1 VRLSALADK
10 RFAREGEIGKIA
22 SVAGY
27 KDRVRADLDRWIGAG
42 LIAPEQ
48 RDPILATIP
57 DTRRLDAATALAWV
71 GGLLMGIALISF
83 VAANWDGMTPI
94 VRFSLIIGGFLAL
107 AAGAAWGAHK
117 DRPILTNI
125 LVMLSALAYAAAV
138 GLTAQIFDLP
148 SDTRAAS
155 YGAGL
160 AAFALAL
167 SGRSTGAATV
177 ALVLIAFGDFTEH
190 HWFSGQDN
198 DAPWMLFAA
207 PLGGYLALRWASA
220 PLAHISALSIIS
232 CFVWFAARAHAD
244 AALFVFLALILAGFA
259 AGARWFSQHKRQFAG
274 VFYGWFAWAA
284 LVFFAVAG
292 YLPWFG
298 AEGSAN
304 AGIAH
309 RVVWLAASGGLIA
322 LGRLDRHAMVTAIG
336 VLSLIGA
343 IIALLSDLGLNL
355 LASAGVFLVCAIAAL
370 VAGLALRRTK
380 AKPI

>member
-1 VRLSALADK
+1 M
-10 RFAREGEIGKIA
+10 A
-22 SVAGY
+22 SY
-27 KDRVRADLDRWIGAG
+27 KDRVRADLDRWIADG
-42 LIAPEQ
+42 LVAADRREA
-48 RDPILATIP
+48 ILATLP

-71 GGLLMGIALISF
+71 GAVLLGVSLISF
-83 VAANWDGMTPI
+83 VAANWEGLAPI
-94 VRFSLIIGGFLAL
+94 ARFCTVVGVFLGL
-107 AAGAAWGAHK
+107 AGAAAWAAHK
-117 DRPILTNI
+117 ERPLLTN
-125 LVMLSALAYAAAV
+125 MLAMLAALAYAAAV
-138 GLTAQIFDLP
+138 GLTAQIFQLP

-167 SGRSTGAATV
+167 AARSTGAATV
-177 ALVLIAFGDFTEH
+177 ALSLIAFGDFTEH
-190 HWFSGQDN
+190 HWFTGQDN

-207 PLGGYLALRWASA
+207 PLGAYLALRWASA
-220 PLAHISALSIIS
+220 PLAHMSALAVVS

-244 AALFVFLALILAGFA
+244 AALFVFLSLLLAGLA
-259 AGARWFSQHKRQFAG
+259 LGARWLRQRQRRFAG

-309 RVVWLAASGGLIA
+309 RLVWLATSGALVA
-322 LGRLDRHAMVTAIG
+322 LGRLDRHAIVTAIG
-336 VLSLIGA
+336 VLGLIGA
-343 IIALLSDLGLNL
+343 ILALLSDLGLDL

-370 VAGLALRRTK
+370 VAGLALRGRAK
-380 AKPI
+380 AT